1 MSLAERAAC
10 ALLYYFPLLNS
21 LTVVSGILMD
31 RIVPPTFDT
40 LFLRDG
46 QVLRVRAVS
55 ELGIYSVFIGY
66 IAFA

>member
-1 MSLAERAAC
+1 
-10 ALLYYFPLLNS
+10 
-21 LTVVSGILMD
+21 MD

-66 IAFA
+66 VARWLDGRTIC